1 MSYPQDYQYSISH
14 PESFWREQ
22 AKKIKWFKEPKKIL
36 TKDANQVD
44 RWFADG
50 ELNTA
55 FLALDYHV
63 LNGRAEQVALIYDSP
78 VSRTKQQF
86 TYRQLTEEVARCAGA
101 LKTLGVSKGDR
112 VIIYMPM
119 IPQATIAM
127 LACARLGAVH
137 SVVFGGFA
145 ARELAVR
152 IDDAAPKIIMTAS
165 CGIEVDRVINYKVI
179 VDEAISL
186 AKNKPSHTL
195 VYQRSQLL
203 VPLAKKD
210 VDWQQ
215 AVNKAQPADCV
226 AVNAIDPLYILY
238 TSGTTGKPKGVVRD
252 NGGHAVAMRYSM
264 EVVYGMRAGDVFW
277 AASDV
282 GWVVG
287 HSYIVYA
294 PLISGCTTLLYEGKP
309 VKTPDAGA
317 FWRVCA
323 EYKVNALFAAP
334 TAFRAIR
341 KEDPE
346 CLLLK
351 QYDLSHLRTVF
362 MAGERL
368 DPATYNWTVKHLQ
381 KPVIDHWWQTETGWA
396 IAANHC
402 GYAATTVKPGSTSR
416 PSPGYGVHVLDAKGK
431 EVAVNEQGSIAIKLP
446 LPPGCLTTVWGDHSR
461 FLSSYLQAYPGYYLS
476 GDGGYFDEEGYLF
489 VQGRTDDIINVA
501 GHRLATG
508 EMEEIVASH
517 EAVAECAVI
526 GRLNEVKGEIPI
538 GLVLLKDG
546 VTIDELQLQQELVQK
561 VRERIGAVAS
571 FKDAVVVQRLPKT
584 RSGKILRKLL
594 RNIANNEEYQIP
606 STIDD
611 PACLAE
617 IEEIFNKKGL
627 R

>member
-195 VYQRSQLL
+195 
-203 VPLAKKD
+203 
-210 VDWQQ
+210 
-215 AVNKAQPADCV
+215 
-226 AVNAIDPLYILY
+226 
-238 TSGTTGKPKGVVRD
+238 
-252 NGGHAVAMRYSM
+252 
-264 EVVYGMRAGDVFW
+264 E
-277 AASDV
+277 
-282 GWVVG
+282 
-287 HSYIVYA
+287 
-294 PLISGCTTLLYEGKP
+294 
-309 VKTPDAGA
+309 
-317 FWRVCA
+317 
-323 EYKVNALFAAP
+323 
-334 TAFRAIR
+334 
-341 KEDPE
+341 
-346 CLLLK
+346 
-351 QYDLSHLRTVF
+351 
-362 MAGERL
+362 
-368 DPATYNWTVKHLQ
+368 
-381 KPVIDHWWQTETGWA
+381 
-396 IAANHC
+396 
-402 GYAATTVKPGSTSR
+402 
-416 PSPGYGVHVLDAKGK
+416 
-431 EVAVNEQGSIAIKLP
+431 
-446 LPPGCLTTVWGDHSR
+446 
-461 FLSSYLQAYPGYYLS
+461 
-476 GDGGYFDEEGYLF
+476 
-489 VQGRTDDIINVA
+489 
-501 GHRLATG
+501 
-508 EMEEIVASH
+508 
-517 EAVAECAVI
+517 I
-526 GRLNEVKGEIPI
+526 GRAHV
-538 GLVLLKDG
+538 
-546 VTIDELQLQQELVQK
+546 
-561 VRERIGAVAS
+561 
-571 FKDAVVVQRLPKT
+571 
-584 RSGKILRKLL
+584 
-594 RNIANNEEYQIP
+594 
-606 STIDD
+606 
-611 PACLAE
+611 
-617 IEEIFNKKGL
+617 
-627 R
+627 